1 MLETQWT
8 FVFKRARTASLFK
21 KMSNFIESD
30 IPLADGQL
38 FIARQ
43 RKQIIGTKFV

>member
-8 FVFKRARTASLFK
+8 FVFKGARTTSLFK

-30 IPLADGQL
+30 IPPAE
-38 FIARQ
+38 R
-43 RKQIIGTKFV
+43 